1 LAIVSASLRRTL
13 PCRYRASLA
22 SCYAG
27 YGGAAKEAELRQHQP
42 IDVAFAGVN
51 VSQLAVAVF
60 GVVVTTGEYSKIE
73 WRRTGERQYDR
84 IVAEDSPTEP
94 RETTLVGEKLE
105 VQPPLSE
112 RPPRACHVVHDRGSA
127 EMYFSREKVA
137 ELLASGGFFWLDLDQ
152 PEAADFEIL
161 REAFGFHP
169 LAVEDSEHFDQR
181 AKIEDYDDFV
191 FLVVYG
197 ASPDEDRLVEVHC
210 FYSERFLVT
219 VHRDDCPAFAGI
231 RQRYQKR
238 DEAIDRPSLLLYR
251 IVDGLVDSFF
261 PILADFDDRIDE
273 LEDEIFREAS
283 DKQLQEIFA
292 MKRLLV
298 GMRKAVSP
306 QRDAFAG
313 LMGGV
318 AELPGLAEGDER
330 YFRDVYDH
338 LIRISDLIDS
348 YRDLLSSAMDVYLS
362 TVSNRL
368 NGVTKQLAVI
378 ATIFLPLA
386 WLTGFFGQ
394 NFGWLVRSIGGWE
407 AFVGLGVGTELVALA
422 ILLALFRRRGWF

>member
-1 LAIVSASLRRTL
+1 VS
-13 PCRYRASLA
+13 
-22 SCYAG
+22 G
-27 YGGAAKEAELRQHQP
+27 QE
-42 IDVAFAGVN
+42 
-51 VSQLAVAVF
+51 
-60 GVVVTTGEYSKIE
+60 
-73 WRRTGERQYDR
+73 YDR
-84 IVAEDSPTEP
+84 VVADDSPTGGP
-94 RETTLVGEKLE
+94 RHASVVDEKPE
-105 VQPPLSE
+105 AQAPQRST
-112 RPPRACHVVHDRGSA
+112 PRICVVVHDRGSA
-127 EMYFSREKVA
+127 EMHFSRETVA
-137 ELLASGGFFWLDLDQ
+137 DLLASGGFFWLDLDQ
-152 PEAADFEIL
+152 PDQDDFSIL
-161 REAFGFHP
+161 RELFGFHP

-197 ASPDEDRLVEVHC
+197 ASPDDDRLVEVHC

-219 VHRDDCPAFAGI
+219 VHQDDCPAFAEI
-231 RQRYQKR
+231 RRRYQKR

-251 IVDGLVDSFF
+251 IIDGLVDSFF

-273 LEDEIFREAS
+273 LENAIFLHADDR
-283 DKQLQEIFA
+283 QLQEIFR

-298 GMRKAVSP
+298 GMRKAVTP

-318 AELPGLAEGDER
+318 AKLPGLVEGDER

-348 YRDLLSSAMDVYLS
+348 YRDLLTSAMDVYLS

-368 NGVTKQLAVI
+368 NNVTKQLAIV

-394 NFGWLVRSIGGWE
+394 NFGWMVGHVSGWP
-407 AFVGLGVGTELVALA
+407 AFVGLGIGTELVALA
-422 ILLALFRRRGWF
+422 ILIAFFKRRGWF